1 MEDKIK
7 KIIRKLAV
15 ISFLLVCF
23 SFGANAKAATL
34 FFSPSSASCGVGGN
48 VSLNVNVG
56 SADQAMN
63 AASAVIS
70 FPPDKLEV
78 SSISKNGS
86 ICSLWVQQPSFSNE
100 KGTINF
106 EGVVFNPGYSGASG
120 KIITINFKAKTV
132 GTAPLSISSALVLAN
147 DGAGTNILSGLGKAS
162 INITAATTKSKEED
176 TTSKKT
182 AGTPLAVTISSPTH
196 PDQNKWY
203 NNNNPK
209 FEWVM
214 SKDITA
220 INVLADKNPDTNP
233 GTKSDGLSNSY
244 DFENVD
250 DGVWYFH
257 LRLKNSAGWGEVS
270 HFKFQIDKKALE
282 YLNITEVKEEGN
294 ILPQAKFSF
303 AASET
308 ISGIDYYEIKIDNG
322 EKEIWRQKADELY
335 VTPAIGAGE
344 HELFV
349 TAFNKAGNSI
359 KNSAKFFIEASVAPE
374 IIGYFCAQAD
384 NKISTIENDQVF
396 VKNNCILSRGDTLIV
411 KGKSNYPSQQV
422 IVYLQKD
429 DEEVIT
435 ATIKSDCEGNFIFIA
450 NNKLKNGVY
459 QVWAEIISDNN
470 IKSAASKKVS
480 ITVKRYVL
488 SKILLAMDIFGM
500 LSSFIIFVTFLI
512 IIFWYIWHKFCIFRK
527 KAKKED
533 YEVDHELYKSFVLF
547 RKDADEQIEK
557 LEKTRAER
565 QLTKEE
571 EEILKNLKKK

>member
-15 ISFLLVCF
+15 ISFLLIFF

-34 FFSPSSASCGVGGN
+34 FFSPSSTSCGVGGN
-48 VSLNVNVG
+48 VSLNVSVG
-56 SADQAMN
+56 STEQAMN
-63 AASAVIS
+63 AASGVIS
-70 FPPDKLEV
+70 FPSDKLEV
-78 SSISKNGS
+78 SSISKSGS
-86 ICSLWVQQPSFSNE
+86 IFSLWVQEPSFSNA

-106 EGVVFNPGYSGASG
+106 EGVIFNPGFSGASG
-120 KIITINFKAKTV
+120 KIIAINFKAKTV
-132 GTAPLSISSALVLAN
+132 GTAPLSISSGLVLAN
-147 DGAGTNILSGLGKAS
+147 DGAGTNILSGMGKAS
-162 INITAATTKSKEED
+162 INITEASAKPKEED
-176 TTSKKT
+176 TTPKKT
-182 AGTPLAVTISSPTH
+182 AGTPVAVAISSPTH
-196 PDQNKWY
+196 PDPEKWY
-203 NNNNPK
+203 TNNNPK
-209 FEWVM
+209 FEWIM

-220 INVLADKNPDTNP
+220 INVLVDKNPDTNP

-257 LRLKNSAGWGEVS
+257 LRLKNSAGWGEIS

-282 YLNITEVKEEGN
+282 YLNITEVKEEGS
-294 ILPQAKFSF
+294 ILSQAKFSF
-303 AASET
+303 VASET

-335 VTPAIGAGE
+335 ITPAIGAGE

-359 KNSAKFFIEASVAPE
+359 KNSAKFSIEISVAPE
-374 IIGYFCAQAD
+374 IIGYFCAQPD
-384 NKISTIENDQVF
+384 NKISAIENDQVF
-396 VKNNCILSRGDTLIV
+396 VKNNCILSSGDTLIV
-411 KGKSNYPSQQV
+411 KGRSNYPGQQV
-422 IVYLQKD
+422 NVYLQKD
-429 DEEVIT
+429 NEEVIT

-459 QVWAEIISDNN
+459 QVWAEIIGDN

-480 ITVKRYVL
+480 ITVKRYIL
-488 SKILLAMDIFGM
+488 PKILLAMDIFGM
-500 LSSFIIFVTFLI
+500 LSSFIIFIAFLI
-512 IIFWYIWHKFCIFRK
+512 IILWYIWHKFCIFRK

-547 RKDADEQIEK
+547 KKDANEQIEK
-557 LEKTRAER
+557 LEKARAER
-565 QLTKEE
+565 RLTKQE
-571 EEILKNLKKK
+571 EEILKNLKKN